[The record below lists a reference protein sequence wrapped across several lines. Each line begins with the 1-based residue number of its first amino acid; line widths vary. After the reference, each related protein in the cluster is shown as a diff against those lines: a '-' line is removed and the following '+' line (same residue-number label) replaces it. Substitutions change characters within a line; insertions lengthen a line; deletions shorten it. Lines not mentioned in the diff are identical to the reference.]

1 MIKRINNNMR
11 RIMMAA
17 FAALLLSGSALTLVN
32 ANEGKVLVDHKG
44 SLICVDQSSVDG
56 HVGHGDTT
64 DLLPCVE

>member
-1 MIKRINNNMR
+1 MR
-11 RIMMAA
+11 RITQAV
-17 FAALLLSGSALTLVN
+17 FAALLLSGTALTLVS

-56 HVGHGDTT
+56 HLGHGDTT